1 MTVYEYLIDGLSLST
16 AQCEAIMKLAD
27 VCGLTPI
34 MEARSLRAKGKQ
46 ISNAK
51 KKVQMNVAN
60 QTTSKDDPTET
71 DEDVTPLFDDDDDD
85 DDEYTASVDELLNVQ
100 NWNDGGFDDNGDS
113 TGVFSPSLS
122 SKKDIARVLDK
133 DKSRSLQAFDDDR
146 KSIFNADNNTEY
158 ARALD
163 LINSINSAYSLSNPE
178 AADTAAA
185 DRLKLK
191 KCFDVISDAGAN
203 LDEYANKSTRVVSS
217 GASSQM
223 QGSVE
228 YIVLK
233 LLSSLKNKV
242 TTIDSDEN
250 NKLRSSVLSEWRKFK
265 EDFPNNK
272 LATELP
278 FHEDDA
284 LDDSTLAKIND
295 ALATTGSSS
304 LLSER
309 DRLKAFTRSR
319 LQALREKH

>member
-1 MTVYEYLIDGLSLST
+1 MTVYEYLIDGLNLST

-46 ISNAK
+46 ISDEK

-60 QTTSKDDPTET
+60 QTTSKVDPTET
-71 DEDVTPLFDDDDDD
+71 DEDVTPLFDE
-85 DDEYTASVDELLNVQ
+85 DEDEDTAAVDELLNVQ

-122 SKKDIARVLDK
+122 SKKDVARVLDK
-133 DKSRSLQAFDDDR
+133 DNSGSLKAFDDDR
-146 KSIFNADNNTEY
+146 KSIFNSDNNSEY

-163 LINSINSAYSLSNPE
+163 LVNNINTAYALSEPSAAN
-178 AADTAAA
+178 TAAA
-185 DRLKLK
+185 DKLKLK
-191 KCFDVISDAGAN
+191 ECFDVISDAGAN

-228 YIVLK
+228 FIVLK

-242 TTIDSDEN
+242 KAIDSDEN
-250 NKLRSSVLSEWRKFK
+250 NPLRSSVLSEWRKFA

-272 LATELP
+272 LSTELP
-278 FHEDDA
+278 FNEEDA
-284 LDDSTLAKIND
+284 LDDSTIAKIND
-295 ALATTGSSS
+295 ALSTTGSSS

-319 LQALREKH
+319 LQALREKHKNV

>member
-1 MTVYEYLIDGLSLST
+1 MTVYEYLIDGLNLST

-34 MEARSLRAKGKQ
+34 MEVRSLRAKGKLVSDEQ
-46 ISNAK
+46 
-51 KKVQMNVAN
+51 KKVQMNIAN
-60 QTTSKDDPTET
+60 QTTSKDDPAET
-71 DEDVTPLFDDDDDD
+71 DEDVTPLFADDED

-122 SKKDIARVLDK
+122 SKKDVARVLDK
-133 DKSRSLQAFDDDR
+133 NKTQSLKAFDEDR
-146 KSIFNADNNTEY
+146 KSIFNTENNSEY
-158 ARALD
+158 VRAIE
-163 LINSINSAYSLSNPE
+163 LINAINAAYAISNPS
-178 AADTAAA
+178 AADTSA
-185 DRLKLK
+185 DDKAKLK

-233 LLSSLKNKV
+233 LLSSLKDKV
-242 TTIDSDEN
+242 KTIDSDEN
-250 NKLRSSVLSEWRKFK
+250 NKLRASVLSDWRKFK

-272 LATELP
+272 LSTELP
-278 FHEDDA
+278 FNEEDA

-309 DRLKAFTRSR
+309 NRLKSFVNSR
-319 LQALREKH
+319 LHALREKK

>member
-1 MTVYEYLIDGLSLST
+1 MTVYEYLIDGLNLST

-46 ISNAK
+46 ISDEQ
-51 KKVQMNVAN
+51 KKVQMTVAN

-85 DDEYTASVDELLNVQ
+85 EYTASVDELLGVQ

-122 SKKDIARVLDK
+122 SKKDIDRVLDK
-133 DKSRSLQAFDDDR
+133 DKSSTLKAFDDDR
-146 KSIFNADNNTEY
+146 KSIFNSDNNTEY
-158 ARALD
+158 ARSLD
-163 LINSINSAYSLSNPE
+163 LINTINTAYALSKPSAVN
-178 AADTAAA
+178 TAAA
-185 DRLKLK
+185 DKLKLK
-191 KCFDVISDAGAN
+191 ECFDVISDAGAN

-223 QGSVE
+223 KGSVE
-228 YIVLK
+228 FIVLK
-233 LLSSLKNKV
+233 LLSSLKEKV

-250 NKLRSSVLSEWRKFK
+250 NKLRSSLLSEWRRFK

-272 LATELP
+272 LSTELP
-278 FHEDDA
+278 FNEEET
-284 LDDSTLAKIND
+284 LDDSTLDKIND
-295 ALATTGSSS
+295 ALSTTGSSS
-304 LLSER
+304 LLGER
-309 DRLKAFTRSR
+309 DRLKAFARSR
-319 LQALREKH
+319 WQALRAKK